1 MNSLNSLL
9 SLNAAWAVNSLHL
22 LLALLLAPLLPG
34 IINRVKAKVAGRRG
48 KPLLQLYYDLAK
60 LMNKGEVIST
70 STCGVFSAGPSVA
83 LATILCALAFIPFAN
98 HDAGLSFQ
106 GDFILVAYLLGMGR
120 FAMVLA
126 ALDTASP
133 FEGMGASREAA
144 FSALAEPVIFL
155 CFLSLAGSGAT
166 QGAAG
171 KLSLSSMFGGAP
183 AWAWE
188 VGRPE
193 LLLIPLVLFVL
204 LLVENCRIPADD
216 PNTHLEL
223 TMIHEVIILDHSG
236 PNLAFILYGAALK
249 LWFFAA
255 LLAGILLPALAAPL
269 WMQVALSV
277 GIILGVTVLV
287 GVVESVMARLRM
299 NLVPSLLG
307 GAGALAALT
316 LILSLMRHA

>member
-1 MNSLNSLL
+1 MNSLWSV
-9 SLNAAWAVNSLHL
+9 NALHL
-22 LLALLLAPLLPG
+22 LLALGLSPLLLG
-34 IINRVKAKVAGRRG
+34 IINRVKAIVSGRTG

-60 LMNKGEVIST
+60 LLRKGEVIST
-70 STCGVFSAGPSVA
+70 STCGVFSAGPSVM
-83 LATILCALAFIPFAN
+83 LASIVCAVVLVPFAN
-98 HDAGLSFQ
+98 HDALLAFQ

-120 FAMVLA
+120 FALVLA

-166 QGAAG
+166 QGVAG
-171 KLSLSSMFGGAP
+171 SLSLSSMFGGAP
-183 AWAWE
+183 LWAWQ

-255 LLAGILLPALAAPL
+255 LLAGLLLPALTAPL
-269 WMQVALSV
+269 WVQIALNMTLILAITIAV
-277 GIILGVTVLV
+277 GI
-287 GVVESVMARLRM
+287 VESVMARLRM
-299 NLVPSLLG
+299 VHIPALLG
-307 GAGALAALT
+307 GAGALATLT
-316 LILSLMRHA
+316 LILSLMRQA

>member
-1 MNSLNSLL
+1 MNTV
-9 SLNAAWAVNSLHL
+9 WGVNCIHI

-34 IINRVKAKVAGRRG
+34 IINRVKAKFAGRTG
-48 KPLLQLYYDLAK
+48 KPVWQLYADLAK
-60 LMNKGEVIST
+60 LLRKGEVIST
-70 STCGVFSAGPSVA
+70 STCGMFSLGPAVM
-83 LATILCALAFIPFAN
+83 LATMLCALALLPFAN
-98 HDAGLSFQ
+98 HDAVLAFQ
-106 GDFILVAYLLGMGR
+106 GDFILAAYLLGMGR
-120 FAMVLA
+120 FAMILS

-155 CFLSLAGSGAT
+155 AFLALAGSGAT

-183 AWAWE
+183 LWAWE
-188 VGRPE
+188 AGRPE
-193 LLLIPLVLFVL
+193 LLLIPLVLFML

-236 PNLAFILYGAALK
+236 PSLALILYGAALK

-255 LLAGILLPALAAPL
+255 LLAGILLPTLAIPVWLQVLLSVLIIFA
-269 WMQVALSV
+269 VAL
-277 GIILGVTVLV
+277 LV
-287 GVVESVMARLRM
+287 GLVESITARVRM
-299 NLVPSLLG
+299 TRIPLLLG

-316 LILSLMRHA
+316 LILSLMRNA

>member
-1 MNSLNSLL
+1 MNTLWGV
-9 SLNAAWAVNSLHL
+9 NAVHM
-22 LLALLLAPLLPG
+22 LLALTLSPLLLG
-34 IINRVKAKVAGRRG
+34 IINRIKATFAGRRG
-48 KPLLQLYYDLAK
+48 KPLLQLYSDLAK
-60 LMNKGEVIST
+60 LVRKGEVIST
-70 STCGVFSAGPSVA
+70 STSGVFSAGPSVT
-83 LATILCALAFIPFAN
+83 LATIVCALALLPFAN
-98 HDAGLSFQ
+98 HDALLAFQ

-120 FAMVLA
+120 FALILA

-155 CFLSLAGSGAT
+155 CFLALAGSGAT

-171 KLSLSSMFGGAP
+171 TLSLSSMFGGAP
-183 AWAWE
+183 LWAWE

-255 LLAGILLPALAAPL
+255 LLAGILLPALSAPVWL
-269 WMQVALSV
+269 QIVLSV
-277 GIILGVTVLV
+277 AIIFAVTILV
-287 GVVESVMARLRM
+287 GIVESVMARVRM
-299 NLVPSLLG
+299 TRIPALLG

-316 LILSLMRHA
+316 LILSLMRQA

>member
-1 MNSLNSLL
+1 MSTLWNV
-9 SLNAAWAVNSLHL
+9 NAIHV

-34 IINRVKAKVAGRRG
+34 IINRVKAMVSGRKG

-60 LMNKGEVIST
+60 LLRKGEVIST
-70 STCGVFSAGPSVA
+70 STCGVFSAGPSVM
-83 LATILCALAFIPFAN
+83 LATMLCAVALVPFAN
-98 HDAGLSFQ
+98 HDAVLAFQ

-120 FAMVLA
+120 FALVVA

-155 CFLSLAGSGAT
+155 SFLSLAGSGAT
-166 QGAAG
+166 QGTAG
-171 KLSLSSMFGGAP
+171 SLSLSSMFGGAP
-183 AWAWE
+183 LWAWQ

-249 LWFFAA
+249 IWFFAA
-255 LLAGILLPALAAPL
+255 LLAGILLPALTAPVWVQIL
-269 WMQVALSV
+269 LSLGLILSV
-277 GIILGVTVLV
+277 TIMVGI
-287 GVVESVMARLRM
+287 VESVMARLR
-299 NLVPSLLG
+299 LTRIPALLG
-307 GAGALAALT
+307 AAGALAALT

>member
-1 MNSLNSLL
+1 MNTLL
-9 SLNAAWAVNSLHL
+9 GVNAIHM
-22 LLALLLAPLLPG
+22 LLALALSPLLLG
-34 IINRVKAKVAGRRG
+34 IINRIKATFAGRRG
-48 KPLLQLYYDLAK
+48 KPLLQLYSDLAK
-60 LMNKGEVIST
+60 LLRKGEVIST
-70 STCGVFSAGPSVA
+70 STTGIFSAGPSVT
-83 LATILCALAFIPFAN
+83 LATIVCALALVPFAN
-98 HDAGLSFQ
+98 HDALLAFQ

-120 FAMVLA
+120 FALILA

-155 CFLSLAGSGAT
+155 CFLALAGSGAT

-171 KLSLSSMFGGAP
+171 TLSLSSMFGGAP
-183 AWAWE
+183 LWAWE

-255 LLAGILLPALAAPL
+255 LLAGILLPALSAPVWL
-269 WMQVALSV
+269 QIVLSV
-277 GIILGVTVLV
+277 AIIFAVTILV
-287 GVVESVMARLRM
+287 GIVESVMARVRM
-299 NLVPSLLG
+299 ARIPALLG

-316 LILSLMRHA
+316 LILSLMRQA